1 MATKKDKETKI
12 IEEARNEE
20 PAKDPKTEELV
31 RLARKAKAFDML
43 AERMALTLTESVYAK
58 AVMRTMRGGKTA
70 YLTEAEYAFMKSVLG
85 K

>member
-1 MATKKDKETKI
+1 MATKKSKEDKA
-12 IEEARNEE
+12 IEEAKAEE
-20 PAKDPKTEELV
+20 PGKDPKTEELV

-43 AERMALTLTESVYAK
+43 AEKMALNLTESVYAK
-58 AVMRTMRGGKTA
+58 TVMRTMRGGKTA